1 MLINY
6 GCAISYVGKQVCR
19 LYYYF
24 VYYLASGG
32 LIYIGGQEQLSI
44 EISFYIPASRISFY
58 TSIMR

>member
-1 MLINY
+1 MSLTGYVLINY

-32 LIYIGGQEQLSI
+32 LILAVKNNRQ
-44 EISFYIPASRISFY
+44 
-58 TSIMR
+58 